1 MNIKDAT
8 NKVTYSE
15 QVKRAKEMVNKNVH
29 VEYLESRYPEMTNVF
44 KNIQRKQYALFCE
57 KQHDYGPSN
66 IAVGTSLG
74 TEEEIKLSLTGLWFR
89 MNDKIQRLKNMLM
102 NNRENAVKD
111 EPIEDAYLDVSNYGI
126 MAMIVKKGRWGK

>member
-1 MNIKDAT
+1 M
-8 NKVTYSE
+8 
-15 QVKRAKEMVNKNVH
+15 
-29 VEYLESRYPEMTNVF
+29 
-44 KNIQRKQYALFCE
+44 FCE

>member
-15 QVKRAKEMVNKNVH
+15 QVKRAKEMVNKNDH
-29 VEYLESRYPEMTNVF
+29 VEYLEERYPEMTNEF

>member
-15 QVKRAKEMVNKNVH
+15 QVKRAKEMVNKNDH
-29 VEYLESRYPEMTNVF
+29 VEYLEERYPEMTNEF
-44 KNIQRKQYALFCE
+44 KIIKRKQYALFCE
-57 KQHDYGPSN
+57 KQHDNGPSN